1 MNSDKLN
8 LYRSNWDSNA
18 KPLIKWTPIN
28 ISVVSFVTALLFTF
42 AVGASDMSSGGT
54 WYDYLPYYKNI
65 SWSVSMIL
73 IFPAVLGLT
82 LYYYQKAP
90 AVLEYL
96 FKTLVTEQD
105 TKTFDQFCTRID
117 RMVNHRLLPVTM
129 LLAAIVL
136 NTVYLVP
143 YLRDP
148 NHVDNW
154 MMYKQEWSIS
164 FLDITFQNHFTFF
177 GIIGA
182 LIQIFLAYWI
192 LVFIAKNILFI
203 RGLYEFF
210 RGDLFKVKLNPLH
223 PDGVNG
229 LRALMEL
236 ATLQATLILFLGLYA
251 SLKFIDKIYQQQGE
265 AIEVGNMIVLFSYVI
280 FAPLLFFLI
289 LGSAHQK
296 MREAK
301 EEFLGGI
308 SDAIAVLITNTSAV
322 AQLNNENFNDNVSK
336 LKFLQ
341 DQYAL
346 YSQRI
351 PVWPFNWRSMQGF
364 FGAVI
369 APVIPPITAAI
380 SYGLNFIK

>member
-1 MNSDKLN
+1 MISDKLN
-8 LYRSNWDSNA
+8 LYRSNWGPDA
-18 KPLIKWTPIN
+18 RPLIKWTPVN
-28 ISVVSFVTALLFTF
+28 ISVVSFVVALLFTF
-42 AVGASDMSSGGT
+42 AVGASDMYSGSTGA
-54 WYDYLPYYKNI
+54 DYLPYYKNI
-65 SWSVSMIL
+65 SWSVSMIV

-90 AVLEYL
+90 VVLEYL

-117 RMVNHRLLPVTM
+117 GMVNDRLLPVAM

-136 NTVYLVP
+136 NAVYLVP
-143 YLRDP
+143 YLSDP
-148 NHVDNW
+148 SHVDNW
-154 MMYKQEWSIS
+154 MMHKQEWSII
-164 FLDITFQNHFTFF
+164 FTDFTFHNHFTFF
-177 GIIGA
+177 GLFGA
-182 LIQIFLAYWI
+182 LTQIFLAYWI

-203 RGLYEFF
+203 SGLYEFF
-210 RGDLFKVKLNPLH
+210 RGELFKVKLNPLH

-251 SLKFIDKIYQQQGE
+251 SLKFIDKIYQQHGE
-265 AIEVGNMIVLFSYVI
+265 AIEVGNMIILFSYVI

-301 EEFLGGI
+301 EEFLGVL
-308 SDAIAVLITNTSAV
+308 SEAIAVLITSTSTV
-322 AQLNNENFNDNVSK
+322 AQLSNENFNDNVSK

-380 SYGLNFIK
+380 SYGLNFVK